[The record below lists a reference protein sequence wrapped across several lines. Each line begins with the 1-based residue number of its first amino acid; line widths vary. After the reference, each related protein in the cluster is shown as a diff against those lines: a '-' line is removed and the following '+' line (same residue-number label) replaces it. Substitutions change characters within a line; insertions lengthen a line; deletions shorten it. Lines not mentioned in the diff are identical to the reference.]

1 MTGSTSAVRVAVNT
15 RGLQN
20 VMKRAVILSKGAIA
34 LRLAADRYQSM
45 IDIRP

>member
-20 VMKRAVILSKGAIA
+20 VMKRAVILSKG
-34 LRLAADRYQSM
+34 RSPSVSPQTDTKV
-45 IDIRP
+45 